1 MSPSIYE
8 ALCVQLSKGIS
19 SALVFTEKLSLE
31 AKLGAALGE
40 LEEKNALL
48 LTLSRTD
55 DLTGLLNRRG
65 FLDQG
70 QQCIDLSLRM
80 NRGGLVIFGDLDGL
94 KAINDAWG
102 HEAGDR
108 AISAV
113 ADALKKAF
121 RSVDAISRLSGDEFA
136 VVAADTRAD
145 GFPALRE
152 RIDEILRD
160 WKVAS
165 GEPYAL
171 SISLGFVEY
180 TESVR
185 DLRRLLSLADT
196 VLYAEKRKRKARS
209 LSPSR

>member
-1 MSPSIYE
+1 
-8 ALCVQLSKGIS
+8 
-19 SALVFTEKLSLE
+19 
-31 AKLGAALGE
+31 
-40 LEEKNALL
+40 
-48 LTLSRTD
+48 
-55 DLTGLLNRRG
+55 
-65 FLDQG
+65 
-70 QQCIDLSLRM
+70 M
-80 NRGGLVIFGDLDGL
+80 NLGGLVIFGDLDGL

-108 AISAV
+108 AICAV

-136 VVAADTRAD
+136 VVAADTRVD
-145 GFPALRE
+145 GFPALRA

-160 WKVAS
+160 WKGAS

-180 TESVR
+180 ADDVR
-185 DLRRLLSLADT
+185 DLRHLLSLADT

-209 LSPSR
+209 LSPS